1 MIIIIIISI
10 FIIILLIQKIHILS
24 NLNLNYFLQII
35 IIIRN
40 FIFYYLANFMFR
52 YYYIILNDHY
62 ISLYFL
68 YHLNIINFYEKYF
81 FLTPT
86 N

>member
-1 MIIIIIISI
+1 MINIIIIST

-24 NLNLNYFLQII
+24 NLNPNYFLQII
-35 IIIRN
+35 IIFGN
-40 FIFYYLANFMFR
+40 FIFYYLANFVYR
-52 YYYIILNDHY
+52 YYYIILYDHY

-68 YHLNIINFYEKYF
+68 YHLNIINFDGKYF
-81 FLTPT
+81 CLMPT